1 MAVLNISVITLAG
14 NEELHIQRC
23 IENVSSWV
31 RDVFVVDCFS
41 TDKTVEI
48 AGSLGAHVF
57 QNVWEGQYS
66 RQFNWALE
74 NLPIK
79 TRWVLRLDADEYL
92 CPGLIEEIKVK
103 LETLPEDVT
112 GVAFHL
118 RRVFMGR
125 VIRHGMPRIKMI
137 RLFRY
142 GKARCEQRLMDEHI
156 ELLEGRAVEFEGE
169 FADHNLN
176 DIGWWTAKHNGYALR
191 EAVDLLDLEYGL
203 LEGSNAVDAAGSR
216 VQTRLTPLCQKNSEA
231 AVGRGRGQGELQL
244 AVGSQQWARNGR
256 RGTGLEAQA
265 AEKRRKKMRYAKMPL
280 FWRAFVYFCWR
291 YFLRGGFLE
300 GKEGFLWHF
309 LQGWWY
315 RTLVDAK
322 VWEIKRES
330 GGDRDKML
338 ALLRGKY
345 GMKV

>member
-1 MAVLNISVITLAG
+1 MDISVVILTL
-14 NEELHIQRC
+14 NEELHIRRC
-23 IENVSSWV
+23 MENVMPWT
-31 RDVFVVDCFS
+31 RDVFVVDCYS

-48 AGSLGAHVF
+48 AKGLGVQMF
-57 QNVWEGQYS
+57 QNPWEGLYA
-66 RQFNWALE
+66 RQFNWALDH
-74 NLPIK
+74 LPIQTK
-79 TRWVLRLDADEYL
+79 WVLRLDADEYL
-92 CPGLIEEIKVK
+92 SPELIEEITTK
-103 LETLPEDVT
+103 LDTLPEDVT
-112 GVAFHL
+112 GVAFYL

-156 ELLEGRAVEFEGE
+156 ELLEGRSVEFEGD

-191 EAVDLLDLEYGL
+191 EAVDLLDLEYGI
-203 LEGSNAVDAAGSR
+203 LEGSNAADAAGLR
-216 VQTRLTPLCQKNSEA
+216 VQTACGLVQTRLTPLVQEGSTA
-231 AVGRGRGQGELQL
+231 AGKQTLELP
-244 AVGSQQWARNGR
+244 SR
-256 RGTGLEAQA
+256 LEGQA
-265 AEKRRKKMRYAKMPL
+265 AEKRAKKMRYARMPL
-280 FWRAFVYFCWR
+280 FWRAFAYFCYR

-322 VWEIKRES
+322 VFEIKRES

-345 GMKV
+345 GMKI

>member
-1 MAVLNISVITLAG
+1 MSSTSIAVIVLTL
-14 NEELHIQRC
+14 NEETHIRRC
-23 IENVSSWV
+23 IENVAPLA

-48 AGSLGAHVF
+48 AKSLGAQVF
-57 QNVWEGQYS
+57 QNPWEGLYS
-66 RQFNWALE
+66 RQFNWALDH
-74 NLPIK
+74 LPIK
-79 TRWVLRLDADEYL
+79 TKWVLRLDADEYL
-92 CPGLIEEIKVK
+92 CPELIDEIKAK
-103 LETLPEDVT
+103 LASLPEDVT
-112 GVAFHL
+112 GVSFHL

-125 VIRHGMPRIKMI
+125 VIRRGLPRIKMI

-156 ELLEGRAVEFEGE
+156 ELLEGRSVTFDGD

-203 LEGSNAVDAAGSR
+203 LGGDGSFNA
-216 VQTRLTPLCQKNSEA
+216 EA
-231 AVGRGRGQGELQL
+231 Q
-244 AVGSQQWARNGR
+244 R
-256 RGTGLEAQA
+256 RGDAGEEDGGFNAEAQRRGDAGGADSGQSAGGLEGQA
-265 AEKRRKKMRYAKMPL
+265 AEKRRKKMRYARMPL
-280 FWRAFVYFCWR
+280 FWRAFVYFCYR

-322 VWEIKRES
+322 VWEIRRES
-330 GGDRDKML
+330 GGDPQKML

-345 GMKV
+345 GMKI